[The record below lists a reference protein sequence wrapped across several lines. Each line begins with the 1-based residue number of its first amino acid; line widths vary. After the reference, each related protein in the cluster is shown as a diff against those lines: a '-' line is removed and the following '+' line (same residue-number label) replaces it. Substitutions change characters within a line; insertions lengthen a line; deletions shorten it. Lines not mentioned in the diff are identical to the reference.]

1 MTCGPP
7 AFFTPVLCLAEVAL
21 ETRLLNDEM
30 TSNQL
35 LSNRV
40 FMDARSAE
48 YSTVVGVQILQRF
61 TDDQTNAYLW
71 PLLVLN

>member
-1 MTCGPP
+1 
-7 AFFTPVLCLAEVAL
+7 
-21 ETRLLNDEM
+21 M
-30 TSNQL
+30 TSNLL

-48 YSTVVGVQILQRF
+48 YSTVVGVQTLQRF

-71 PLLVLN
+71 PLLVLNWLGLYRDTAGMLCTLCKETD